1 MARRDVA
8 VIGAG
13 LYGTSLACCLARE
26 GLSVALHE
34 RTLPGAGDTGR
45 SFGMIRRHYSNEVTV
60 RLAKRGCE
68 LLQADPSSAFVRTGY
83 MLTVGPEQS
92 HACVANVALGR
103 KVGVDTELLDPD
115 SVAAVEPLIS
125 LDGIAAAA
133 YEPDAGVV
141 DAGKLALAWFAEAV
155 ALGVEVHVGEPV
167 TPDARVTAICAGG
180 WSTEMA
186 PEIPV
191 TLRRIEISVHGEA
204 PVRATVS
211 DAVTNVVTRPI
222 ASGGAWVVAY
232 GGDVRYARR
241 DECDGLPDPAYEDAV
256 RAALRERYPSIAG
269 APRIG
274 GWAGAYDTTPDWNP
288 AIGFLDEE
296 RYVVMGM
303 SGHGL
308 KLAPAV
314 AECAAAQIAG
324 REPPIDIAALRPQ
337 RFAEGDLL
345 HLAYGPGARA

>member
-13 LYGTSLACCLARE
+13 LYGTSLACSLARE

-34 RTLPGAGDTGR
+34 RTLPGSGDTGR
-45 SFGMIRRHYSNEVTV
+45 SFGMIRRHYSNEVVV

-68 LLQADPSSAFVRTGY
+68 LLMADPASAFVRTGY
-83 MLTVGPEQS
+83 MLTVGEAQRD
-92 HACVANVALGR
+92 ACAANVALGAS
-103 KVGVDTELLDPD
+103 VGVDTELLEPD
-115 SVAAVEPLIS
+115 CVAGVEPLIA

-133 YEPDAGVV
+133 HEPDAGVV

-155 ALGVEVHVGEPV
+155 ALGVEVHVGADV
-167 TPDARVTAICAGG
+167 VPDARVTAICAGG
-180 WSTEMA
+180 WSAELA
-186 PEIPV
+186 PEVPV
-191 TLRRIEISVHGEA
+191 TLRRIEISVHGDA
-204 PVRATVS
+204 PVRAVVS

-232 GGDVRYARR
+232 GGDVQYARR
-241 DECDGLPDPAYEDAV
+241 DDCDGLADPAYERFV
-256 RAALRERYPSIAG
+256 RDALRARYPSIAD
-269 APRIG
+269 APRLG
-274 GWAGAYDTTPDWNP
+274 GWAGAYDATPDWNP
-288 AIGFLDEE
+288 AIGFLDDE

-308 KLAPAV
+308 KLAPAI

-324 REPPIDIAALRPQ
+324 REPPIDITPLRPQ

>member
-1 MARRDVA
+1 M
-8 VIGAG
+8 
-13 LYGTSLACCLARE
+13 
-26 GLSVALHE
+26 
-34 RTLPGAGDTGR
+34 
-45 SFGMIRRHYSNEVTV
+45 
-60 RLAKRGCE
+60 
-68 LLQADPSSAFVRTGY
+68 
-83 MLTVGPEQS
+83 
-92 HACVANVALGR
+92 
-103 KVGVDTELLDPD
+103 
-115 SVAAVEPLIS
+115 
-125 LDGIAAAA
+125 
-133 YEPDAGVV
+133 
-141 DAGKLALAWFAEAV
+141 
-155 ALGVEVHVGEPV
+155 
-167 TPDARVTAICAGG
+167 TAICAGG

-191 TLRRIEISVHGEA
+191 ILRRIEISVHGEA

-241 DECDGLPDPAYEDAV
+241 DDCDGLPDPAYEDAV
-256 RAALRERYPSIAG
+256 RAALGERYPSIAG

-288 AIGFLDEE
+288 AIGFLDDE

-324 REPPIDIAALRPQ
+324 REPPIDISPLRPQ
-337 RFAEGDLL
+337 RFARGRPAAPRLRARRPRVSRGYSPAPMETQTTGSGRARDLRSS
-345 HLAYGPGARA
+345 ATAPGRRAATTGAPTPPRPTWSRRSTPAWTPG

>member
-1 MARRDVA
+1 MARPDVA

-13 LYGTSLACCLARE
+13 LYGTSLACSLARE

-34 RTLPGAGDTGR
+34 RTLPGSGDTGR

-68 LLQADPSSAFVRTGY
+68 LLQRDPASAFVRTGY
-83 MLTVGPEQS
+83 MLTVGPEQRD
-92 HACVANVALGR
+92 ACAGNVDLSASLG
-103 KVGVDTELLDPD
+103 VETELLEPD
-115 SVAAVEPLIS
+115 RVAEVEPLIS
-125 LDGIAAAA
+125 LHGIAAAA

-155 ALGVEVHVGEPV
+155 RLGVEVHVGDAAA
-167 TPDARVTAICAGG
+167 PDGRVTAICAGG
-180 WSTEMA
+180 WSKQLA
-186 PEIPV
+186 PEVPMR
-191 TLRRIEISVHGEA
+191 LRRIEISVHGGA

-232 GGDVRYARR
+232 GGDVQYERR
-241 DECDGLPDPAYEDAV
+241 DDCDGEADPAYERFV
-256 RAALRERYPSIAG
+256 RDALRERYPSIAA

-274 GWAGAYDTTPDWNP
+274 GWAGAYDITHDWHP
-288 AIGFLDEE
+288 AIGFLDDD
-296 RYVVMGM
+296 RYAVIGT

-324 REPPIDIAALRPQ
+324 REPPIDITPLRPQ

-345 HLAYGPGARA
+345 RLAYGPGARA

>member
-1 MARRDVA
+1 M
-8 VIGAG
+8 IGAG

-34 RTLPGAGDTGR
+34 RTLPGSGDTGR

-68 LLQADPSSAFVRTGY
+68 LLQADPASAFVRTGY
-83 MLTVGPEQS
+83 MLTVGPDQLD
-92 HACVANVALGR
+92 ACAANVALGAGL
-103 KVGVDTELLDPD
+103 GVQTELLEPD
-115 SVAAVEPLIS
+115 RVAEVEPLIS
-125 LDGIAAAA
+125 LDGIAGAAH
-133 YEPDAGVV
+133 EPDAGVV

-155 ALGVEVHVGEPV
+155 ALGVEVHVGEDAG
-167 TPDARVTAICAGG
+167 PDARVTAICAGG
-180 WSTEMA
+180 WSTLMA
-186 PEIPV
+186 PELPV
-191 TLRRIEISVHGEA
+191 TLRRIEISVHSDA

-222 ASGGAWVVAY
+222 AAGGAWIVAY
-232 GGDVRYARR
+232 GGDVRYERR
-241 DECDGLPDPAYEDAV
+241 DDCDGLPDPAYEDAV
-256 RAALRERYPSIAG
+256 RAALRQRYPSIAG

-288 AIGFLDEE
+288 AIGFVGED

-314 AECAAAQIAG
+314 AECAAAQLAG
-324 REPPIDIAALRPQ
+324 REPPIDITPLRPQ

>member
-34 RTLPGAGDTGR
+34 RTLPGSGDTGR

-68 LLQADPSSAFVRTGY
+68 LLQADPASAFVRTGY
-83 MLTVGPEQS
+83 MLTVGPAQRD
-92 HACVANVALGR
+92 ACEANVALGAGI
-103 KVGVDTELLDPD
+103 GVDTELLEPD
-115 SVAAVEPLIS
+115 AVAAVEPLIS

-133 YEPDAGVV
+133 HEPDAGVV

-155 ALGVEVHVGEPV
+155 RLGVEVHVGNGTP
-167 TPDARVTAICAGG
+167 PDARVAAICAGG
-180 WSTEMA
+180 WSAELA
-186 PEIPV
+186 PEVPV

-222 ASGGAWVVAY
+222 AAGGAWVVAY
-232 GGDVRYARR
+232 GGDVQYERR
-241 DECDGLPDPAYEDAV
+241 DDCDGGADPAYEGFV
-256 RAALRERYPSIAG
+256 RDALRERYPSIAG

-274 GWAGAYDTTPDWNP
+274 GWAGAYDATPDWNP
-288 AIGFLDEE
+288 AIGFLDDE

-324 REPPIDIAALRPQ
+324 REPPIDIAPLRPQ

>member
-26 GLSVALHE
+26 GMTVALHE

-60 RLAKRGCE
+60 RLAMRGCE

-83 MLTVGPEQS
+83 MLTVGAEQRD
-92 HACVANVALGR
+92 ACAAN
-103 KVGVDTELLDPD
+103 
-115 SVAAVEPLIS
+115 VEPLIS

-133 YEPDAGVV
+133 HEPDAGVV

-155 ALGVEVHVGEPV
+155 ALGVEVHVGEAV
-167 TPDARVTAICAGG
+167 GPDARVTAICAGG

-191 TLRRIEISVHGEA
+191 ILRRIEISVHGEA

-241 DECDGLPDPAYEDAV
+241 DDCDGRADPAYEDAV
-256 RAALRERYPSIAG
+256 RAALGERYPSIAG

-274 GWAGAYDTTPDWNP
+274 GWAGAY
-288 AIGFLDEE
+288 
-296 RYVVMGM
+296 
-303 SGHGL
+303 
-308 KLAPAV
+308 
-314 AECAAAQIAG
+314 
-324 REPPIDIAALRPQ
+324 
-337 RFAEGDLL
+337 
-345 HLAYGPGARA
+345 